1 MSITPQGDIFNP
13 YGTPSFYTAAI
24 SGSKVRGAKT
34 WRYCPYSTQITDYN
48 QNAEVPN
55 GEKVYHQ
62 ETDGRMHTYSL
73 GGGYLGW
80 VCADN
85 DCPYYTGAA
94 ITLVTQHGRRFV
106 PASGTTACAPDLP
119 TLSGSVEDYQQG
131 RKIVSGTRYY
141 QI

>member
-1 MSITPQGDIFNP
+1 MPVLPSGDLFASGP
-13 YGTPSFYTAAI
+13 VV
-24 SGSKVRGAKT
+24 SGSKTTGAKT

-48 QNAEVPN
+48 QNAEVPG
-55 GEKVYHQ
+55 GEKIYHS

-85 DCPYYTGAA
+85 GCSFYTGTA
-94 ITLVTQHGRRFV
+94 TTEVTQHGRRFV
-106 PASGTTACAPDLP
+106 PASGTTACSDPDPAPTGTVDAL
-119 TLSGSVEDYQQG
+119 EKG
-131 RKIVSGTRYY
+131 RTIVSGTRYF